1 MLRGLHA
8 LSRQPS
14 RNSAV
19 LELGGPSALEGV
31 DVAVCGET
39 NGVPEPERCLQ
50 LCAQAKP
57 CNALPAP
64 FVRSLPG
71 PPSRSAYRPTGLTQ
85 NPSCTLAN
93 ATAHEVSEKGLH
105 HCHQRHLSK
114 ITKQHP
120 NLMPPLPGCHTG
132 KLPIPQPISWLRSP
146 EQTDAGCLYAE
157 LILKGADNYLP
168 RPGFD
173 FRFWVPLLEL
183 IPKPQLASTEFR
195 KPG

>member
-64 FVRSLPG
+64 FLAR
-71 PPSRSAYRPTGLTQ
+71 AAQPTGL
-85 NPSCTLAN
+85 A
-93 ATAHEVSEKGLH
+93 A
-105 HCHQRHLSK
+105 
-114 ITKQHP
+114 
-120 NLMPPLPGCHTG
+120 
-132 KLPIPQPISWLRSP
+132 
-146 EQTDAGCLYAE
+146 
-157 LILKGADNYLP
+157 
-168 RPGFD
+168 
-173 FRFWVPLLEL
+173 
-183 IPKPQLASTEFR
+183 
-195 KPG
+195 